1 MYHSQ
6 SNNVFCAFPWR
17 VMGMVV
23 ICMLNKKKRL
33 FAFVVVAVLF
43 CLFVSLLVCFCCCF
57 CLFFYLFIFFVKQL
71 CD

>member
-1 MYHSQ
+1 MACYGHGSYMYAKQ
-6 SNNVFCAFPWR
+6 
-17 VMGMVV
+17 
-23 ICMLNKKKRL
+23 KKRL